1 MQYVQC
7 NAIDCGGTGELHSG
21 GVRSFERTR
30 GWFGKEGK
38 EGVLSLQWGSE
49 LVIILLNFL
58 SAPHRA
64 LMYQQFFVYIF
75 SVEYVALIFS
85 SLDED

>member
-1 MQYVQC
+1 MIQEGRK
-7 NAIDCGGTGELHSG
+7 GGGAEPAMSIG
-21 GVRSFERTR
+21 AR
-30 GWFGKEGK
+30 
-38 EGVLSLQWGSE
+38 
-49 LVIILLNFL
+49 IILLNFL
-58 SAPHRA
+58 SASHRA

>member
-1 MQYVQC
+1 M
-7 NAIDCGGTGELHSG
+7 IREGRKGGGAEPAMRIG
-21 GVRSFERTR
+21 ARNF
-30 GWFGKEGK
+30 
-38 EGVLSLQWGSE
+38 
-49 LVIILLNFL
+49 LLNFL